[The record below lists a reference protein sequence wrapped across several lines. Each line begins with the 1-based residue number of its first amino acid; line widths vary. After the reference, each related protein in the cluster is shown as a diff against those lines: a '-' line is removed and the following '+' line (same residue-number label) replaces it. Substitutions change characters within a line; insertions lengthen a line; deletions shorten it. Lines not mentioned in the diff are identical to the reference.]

1 MRKRVKCGFS
11 EENAR
16 FLGGKSHFIKYSA
29 FGNERRNIH
38 KTNKHSIAHTHSSH
52 LVCTAFGFLQSNR
65 MEGMNKE
72 RCFLVRFWSEV
83 GHVIGMKGKGELG

>member
-16 FLGGKSHFIKYSA
+16 FLGGKSHFIKYLA

-38 KTNKHSIAHTHSSH
+38 KTNKHSIAHTLS
-52 LVCTAFGFLQSNR
+52 LVTFSMHNIRIFTVKPHGR
-65 MEGMNKE
+65 DE
-72 RCFLVRFWSEV
+72 
-83 GHVIGMKGKGELG
+83 